1 MWAYSLQNGEMN
13 EKKEKE
19 AKPYRVVPGHD
30 GCSFV
35 LCNESTAFLFALPV
49 GPSKSRKRS
58 WKRRKVIWKK
68 KQKASKNRR
77 STCRQMNTLKKWPEK
92 SLVWS
97 MMMRLYSKQ
106 SRIVSKSF
114 FDTVLFL
121 TTFEPLIR
129 YT

>member
-1 MWAYSLQNGEMN
+1 MKKRKKKPNRTGLYLVMTVVLLFCATLGIHSISLRATCSSLQEQKT
-13 EKKEKE
+13 ELE
-19 AKPYRVVPGHD
+19 AK
-30 GCSFV
+30 
-35 LCNESTAFLFALPV
+35 
-49 GPSKSRKRS
+49 KSDL
-58 WKRRKVIWKK
+58 KK

-97 MMMRLYSKQ
+97 MMMKSYSKQ